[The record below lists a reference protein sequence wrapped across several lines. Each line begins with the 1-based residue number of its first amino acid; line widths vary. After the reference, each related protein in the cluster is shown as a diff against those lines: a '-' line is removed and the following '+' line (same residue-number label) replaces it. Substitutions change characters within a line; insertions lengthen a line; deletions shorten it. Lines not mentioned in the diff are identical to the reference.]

1 MLTVTVAPLAS
12 TAYDIGRAAG
22 YVIVPLIIGAII
34 LVIARRQDR
43 SKGPGAGAGPM
54 QTNPFATATPSTS
67 APAQAPLSAPAQAA
81 TPPGWYDDPWRQ
93 ARLRYWDGTA
103 WTGHTA
109 P

>member
-1 MLTVTVAPLAS
+1 MLTATVVPLAS
-12 TAYDIGRAAG
+12 TAYDIGRLAG
-22 YVIVPLIIGAII
+22 YVVVPLIIGAII

-43 SKGPGAGAGPM
+43 SKGPGAGPTSM
-54 QTNPFATATPSTS
+54 QTNPFASATASAPVQTP
-67 APAQAPLSAPAQAA
+67 APAQTA

-93 ARLRYWDGTA
+93 SRVRYWDGTA

>member
-1 MLTVTVAPLAS
+1 MIATAGPLAI
-12 TAYDIGRAAG
+12 TAFDIARLVG
-22 YVIVPLIIGAII
+22 YVIVPVIIGGII

-43 SKGPGAGAGPM
+43 SKDPAAGTGSTQA
-54 QTNPFATATPSTS
+54 NPFAPASATATAHTA
-67 APAQAPLSAPAQAA
+67 APAQTA
-81 TPPGWYDDPWRQ
+81 TPPGWYGDPWRQ

>member
-1 MLTVTVAPLAS
+1 MLTAAVVPLAS

-22 YVIVPLIIGAII
+22 YVLVPVIIGAII
-34 LVIARRQDR
+34 LVIARRQNR
-43 SKGPGAGAGPM
+43 SKGSAATGAPVQG
-54 QTNPFATATPSTS
+54 NPFAPASSSGP
-67 APAQAPLSAPAQAA
+67 APALVQAPVQSA

>member
-1 MLTVTVAPLAS
+1 LILTAALAPLAS

-22 YVIVPLIIGAII
+22 YVIVPVIIGAII

-43 SKGPGAGAGPM
+43 SKGPAGGGGPM
-54 QTNPFATATPSTS
+54 QTNPFATATPSAS
-67 APAQAPLSAPAQAA
+67 VPAPAA

-93 ARLRYWDGTA
+93 ARLRFWDGTA

>member
-1 MLTVTVAPLAS
+1 MIATVEPLAL
-12 TAYDIGRAAG
+12 TAFDIGRLVG
-22 YVIVPLIIGAII
+22 YVIVPVIIGAII

-43 SKGPGAGAGPM
+43 SKRPGAATASMRG
-54 QTNPFATATPSTS
+54 NPFAPAS
-67 APAQAPLSAPAQAA
+67 ASAQAPAPVQAGPA
-81 TPPGWYDDPWRQ
+81 PDWYDDPWRQ

>member
-1 MLTVTVAPLAS
+1 MIAAVAPLAL
-12 TAYDIGRAAG
+12 TAFDIGRLVG
-22 YVIVPLIIGAII
+22 YVVVPVIIGAII

-43 SKGPGAGAGPM
+43 SKGPAAATASMRG
-54 QTNPFATATPSTS
+54 NPFAPASASAQTP
-67 APAQAPLSAPAQAA
+67 APPQAG
-81 TPPGWYDDPWRQ
+81 PPPDWYDDPWRQ